1 MNIANRLLAVE
12 QSLSNVRTDLS
23 KLADA
28 QLDTPHGQENRNALN
43 QLDRYHETL
52 QDAIRIIRTDSE
64 HSQSLALCGEMTFSM
79 EAGQ

>member
-1 MNIANRLLAVE
+1 MNIANGLLAVE
-12 QSLSNVRTDLS
+12 QSLSNVRTELS

-43 QLDRYHETL
+43 QLDRYHECL
-52 QDAIRIIRTDSE
+52 QDALRIIRNDTE
-64 HSQSLALCGEMTFSM
+64 HNALCGEMTFSM